1 MNEDVTAAMKRLE
14 ARLAQAW
21 PTGDPSPLLVP
32 EADGEIAL
40 LSRVVDGHRQQDD
53 MSMLLGWTLWYRS
66 TVLPAA
72 RAETE
77 YTNAIRLFVPAFM
90 VRDHREFPAPLLPRL
105 ALGAA
110 AFGSAALHAAMN
122 ARNEEMLEVAIGGIR
137 RAVEHLPA
145 TDAQRGACLS
155 NLGTALRTRYD
166 WHRRLPDLD
175 EAIQVRRAVLQ
186 TPEPDPRRRLQQL
199 TELGATLDIRF
210 GIVNEA
216 ADIDEAVD
224 VLRQGLDLTA
234 PADPERHRR
243 LSYLAAV
250 VGTRFR
256 ALGRFTDA
264 EESLRLRRE
273 ALGALPAGHAER
285 GKRLAQFCGALKR
298 FGEAVTT
305 PSAALDE
312 GIDLASTTLSEPAL
326 TRADR
331 ASASTSL
338 GAALLA
344 RHTLT
349 DTRADLDD
357 AVHTLESAV
366 SQATDDQPDR
376 TAALATLGVALR
388 MRFDQD
394 KSPADLAEAIQ
405 LQRAAV
411 DATPVE
417 HPDRLRQL
425 GQLAT
430 TLVTGGETA
439 SDAAMLDEAVAIRRY
454 LLDAGPSGHPDR
466 PSRLEA
472 VAVALHARFLRRGAE
487 PDLDV
492 AIELQREAV
501 QLSGNTVYLGNL
513 AELLRT
519 RFERSGALAD
529 ADEAIHV
536 LHRALAITPEGG
548 QRSLLLASLGAAQL
562 GRLRRDWSAPLAD
575 DTVRLLREALAATP
589 PHHPYHPYHP
599 RILSHLGH
607 ALWQRY
613 EHGGDA
619 ADLDEAIDT
628 QRHGAAATPPEHPDR
643 GFYLENLAF
652 ALSQRYEL
660 WHNPADIAEA
670 IDTHRAAVALTP
682 PGHPERARRLAG
694 LGHSLEAR
702 FTHVGATADRDDA
715 IAAFTESANA
725 AEAPPSYRIIA
736 ARRAGR
742 LLTGVDAAATA
753 DCFQL
758 AVGLLSGVA
767 PRALHRGDQ
776 QAELQLTAG
785 MASAAAAAALSDPR
799 LCARQRAEQAVL
811 CLESCRGVLLN
822 RSLDSRT
829 DLSDLRG
836 TRRELADEYERL
848 RALLEQ
854 PAASVDSRRRAAAD
868 LAALT
873 EQIRAETPFTTFG
886 LPPAIDHLL
895 AEAALGPIVF
905 ISESDHRADAL
916 VLTLSGVTVVELDFT
931 QDEFLDQI
939 GVFYRAQRTGRG
951 LDTVLGWLWDRVAGP
966 VLESLG
972 YTRTPDGQWPRLW
985 WIPVGLFG
993 LLPLHAAGH
1002 HDDPLD
1008 DSERRAVHDRV
1019 VSSYTP
1025 TVDALRYARAARP
1038 APQQPPHALVV
1049 GVPTVPGVPGR
1060 LDCVPEEAAAVRR
1073 YFPHGQ
1079 DFVEPA
1085 RTPTTAAVLD
1095 QLPHH
1100 AVAHFACHGV
1110 TDAEDPSG
1118 SQLLLPDHA
1127 TDPLTVARLT
1137 DRHTHLGAAR
1147 LAYLSA
1153 CGTTAVDRLDLL
1165 DEAIHLT
1172 GAYQLAGYPQ
1182 VIGTLWE
1189 INDVTAA
1196 DVASAFYAR
1205 LHAPDGRIDTSL
1217 GALALHDTI
1226 RALAREHV
1234 EAPWLWAAYLHTGC

>member
-1 MNEDVTAAMKRLE
+1 MNDDVTAAMKRLE

-53 MSMLLGWTLWYRS
+53 MSMLLGWTFWYRS

-77 YTNAIRLFVPAFM
+77 YTNAVRLFVPAFM
-90 VRDHREFPAPLLPRL
+90 VRDHQEFPAPLLPRL

-110 AFGSAALHAAMN
+110 AFGSAALQAAIK
-122 ARNEEMLEVAIGGIR
+122 ARNEQMLEVAIAGMR

-145 TDAQRGACLS
+145 TAAQRGACLS

-186 TPEPDPRRRLQQL
+186 TPEPDSRRRLQQL

-210 GIVNEA
+210 GIVKDT

-250 VGTRFR
+250 VDARFR

-264 EESLRLRRE
+264 EETLRLRRAALE
-273 ALGALPAGHAER
+273 ALPPGHAER
-285 GKRLAQFCGALKR
+285 GKRLAQLCGALR
-298 FGEAVTT
+298 QFGEAVTT

-312 GIDLASTTLSEPAL
+312 GIALASKTISEPAI

-349 DTRADLDD
+349 DARADLDD

-366 SQATDDQPDR
+366 AQATDDQPDR
-376 TAALATLGVALR
+376 TAAWATLGVALR
-388 MRFDQD
+388 IRFDAD
-394 KSPADLAEAIQ
+394 ESPADLTEAIR

-411 DATPVE
+411 DAAPVE
-417 HPDRLRQL
+417 NPDRLRQL

-430 TLVTGGETA
+430 TLLTGGETT
-439 SDAAMLDEAVAIRRY
+439 SDAAMLDEAVAIRQH
-454 LLDAGPSGHPDR
+454 LLGTSPSGHPDR
-466 PSRLEA
+466 PSRLDA
-472 VAVALHARFLRRGAE
+472 VAAALRARFLRRGAE

-501 QLSGNTVYLGNL
+501 QSSGNTVYLGSL

-529 ADEAIHV
+529 ADEAIQV
-536 LHRALAITPEGG
+536 LHRALAITPEGR
-548 QRSLLLASLGAAQL
+548 QRPLLLASLGAGQL
-562 GRLRRDWSAPLAD
+562 ARLRRNWSASLAD

-589 PHHPYHPYHP
+589 PRDPHHAQ
-599 RILSHLGH
+599 ILSHLGA
-607 ALWQRY
+607 ALWQRH
-613 EHGGDA
+613 EHSGDA

-628 QRHGAAATPPEHPDR
+628 QRQAAAATPPGHPDR
-643 GFYLENLAF
+643 AFYLENLAF
-652 ALSQRYEL
+652 ALSRRYETR
-660 WHNPADIAEA
+660 HNPADIAEA
-670 IDTHRAAVALTP
+670 IETHRAAIALTP
-682 PGHPERARRLAG
+682 PGHPERGRRLAG
-694 LGHSLEAR
+694 LGHAHEAR
-702 FTHVGATADRDDA
+702 FTHVGTTADRDDA

-725 AEAPPSYRIIA
+725 AETNPSYRIIA

-785 MASAAAAAALSDPR
+785 MASAAAAAVLSDPR
-799 LCARQRAEQAVL
+799 LSARQRAEQAVL
-811 CLESCRGVLLN
+811 YLESCRGVLLN
-822 RSLDSRT
+822 RSLDTRT

-848 RALLEQ
+848 RALLEE

-873 EQIRAETPFTTFG
+873 EQIRATTPFTTFG

-916 VLTLSGVTVVELDFT
+916 VLTSAGVTVVELDFT

-939 GVFYRAQRTGRG
+939 GAFYRALRTRRG
-951 LDTVLGWLWDRVAGP
+951 LDTVLAWLWDRVAGP

-972 YTRTPDGQWPRLW
+972 FRRMPDGQWPRLW
-985 WIPVGLFG
+985 WVPVGLFG

-1002 HDDPLD
+1002 HDDPPD
-1008 DSERRAVHDRV
+1008 DAQRRVVHDRV

-1025 TVDALRYARAARP
+1025 TVRALRYARAARP

-1073 YFPHGQ
+1073 YFPDGE
-1079 DFVEPA
+1079 DFIEPT

-1110 TDAEDPSG
+1110 TDAEDPSR
-1118 SQLLLPDHA
+1118 SQLLLPDYA
-1127 TDPLTVARLT
+1127 TAPLTVARLT
-1137 DRHTHLGAAR
+1137 DRHSHLGAAR

-1153 CGTTAVDRLDLL
+1153 CGTTAIDRLDLL

-1189 INDVTAA
+1189 INDLIAA
-1196 DVASAFYAR
+1196 DVAAAFYAR
-1205 LHAPDGRIDTSL
+1205 MQAPDGRIDTSR

-1226 RALAREHV
+1226 RTLAREYAQ
-1234 EAPWLWAAYLHTGC
+1234 APWLWAAYLHTGC